1 MKVLFTLFMMGTAVT
16 VAFGRDAWVIRVA
29 GESGA
34 RSNGARHI
42 WFDEIRLHNAGAAI
56 EPFRVV
62 EASNGVTFPV
72 VDPLPIPPSRTI
84 LPDLEG
90 LSFEVPISVFHLDVG
105 DDVIVSSRLALLIPP
120 DITDGPPVSV
130 SGAVPLPVFHELF
143 PAGTEEILLEADLE
157 SLPSSVNLA
166 LFNAAGVGAHALVDV
181 MSACDDRIVGTET
194 IAVPANFIGLFPLGP
209 PASCDAASPGFP
221 GPTYLRVTLDQPG
234 FAVAAV
240 GANRPNPEIDV
251 AISAPAR

>member
-1 MKVLFTLFMMGTAVT
+1 MKVLLTFFMLGSAAWA
-16 VAFGRDAWVIRVA
+16 AFGRDAWVIRVA

-34 RSNGARHI
+34 RSNRARHI
-42 WFDEIRLHNAGAAI
+42 WFDEIRIHNAGAAI

-90 LSFEVPISVFHLDVG
+90 LSFEVPMSVFHLDVG

-120 DITDGPPVSV
+120 DITTPPPTPVL
-130 SGAVPLPVFHELF
+130 GAVPLPVFRELF

-157 SLPSSVNLA
+157 DLPSSVNLA
-166 LFNAAGVGAHALVDV
+166 LFNAGSVEAHALVEV
-181 MSACDDRIVGTET
+181 MSACDDRIVASET
-194 IAVPANFIGLFPLGP
+194 IAVPANFIGLFPLGSP
-209 PASCDAASPGFP
+209 VSCNAATPGFP

-240 GANRPNPEIDV
+240 GANGPNPEIDV